1 MNNRLLLDAQCQR
14 TIKHNSIFSYN
25 FFNTFCYFFQS
36 VNWFNDEMF
45 FSILHYRYRL
55 PTSNVIGYIF
65 LYLFLSLFL
74 VSLRFFPA
82 PLQRRSSV
90 YIIPYEMSYP
100 HLPFFSY
107 KLFIFHPDILYSFTK
122 HHFRAKNF

>member
-1 MNNRLLLDAQCQR
+1 
-14 TIKHNSIFSYN
+14 
-25 FFNTFCYFFQS
+25 
-36 VNWFNDEMF
+36 MF

-122 HHFRAKNF
+122 HHFRAKKFLTSFSSATLRTLLFLSYPPSALSIIPPNTPPK